1 MLLSGT
7 RRAASHHWQLPSS
20 LSVLSI
26 AAGHITAHSCPCVC
40 VSVSIVMAS
49 HYAEH
54 IHFWQQNKRPAF
66 IFLRMFTVWVNGAL
80 FRAIQ
85 MTSQSCPLYTGSM
98 GCCVQTAWPLKA
110 RGLPDDGVTET
121 SAMEVQMVALGTL
134 HAVEAEKYDFNL
146 SKLYWL
152 GRLQQ

>member
-1 MLLSGT
+1 
-7 RRAASHHWQLPSS
+7 
-20 LSVLSI
+20 
-26 AAGHITAHSCPCVC
+26 
-40 VSVSIVMAS
+40 
-49 HYAEH
+49 
-54 IHFWQQNKRPAF
+54 
-66 IFLRMFTVWVNGAL
+66 
-80 FRAIQ
+80 

-146 SKLYWL
+146 SKLY
-152 GRLQQ
+152 